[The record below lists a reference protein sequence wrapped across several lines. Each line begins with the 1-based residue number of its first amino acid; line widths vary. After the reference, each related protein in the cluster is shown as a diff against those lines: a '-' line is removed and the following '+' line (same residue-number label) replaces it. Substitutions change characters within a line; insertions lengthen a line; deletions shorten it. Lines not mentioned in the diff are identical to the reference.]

1 MATTTL
7 AISAPDAAARFTSAG
22 TRVLRYGLVALLV
35 LFGALKFTEM
45 EALGIQPLVGNHP
58 LMSWMYSVFGL
69 RGTSAVI
76 GVVELAAAAL
86 MLARP
91 WRPRWSA
98 LGSIVAVGT
107 FAVTLSFLVT
117 TPGAL
122 EPDSAIGGFLMKDL
136 ILFGAALYTAGEA
149 LAASKRAVS

>member
-1 MATTTL
+1 MATSTIAL
-7 AISAPDAAARFTSAG
+7 PAPDAAARFTTAG

-58 LMSWMYSVFGL
+58 LMSWMYSVLGL

-98 LGSIVAVGT
+98 LGSILAVGT

-149 LAASKRAVS
+149 LAASKRSVS